1 MRTRGSGVMALRSRA
16 DPSHRD
22 GGIAPSCPEPQ
33 DIKEEVENVIID
45 LSCYP
50 TDLVDLAWRHD
61 GDPFTGERLLKMM
74 DGPFT
79 INGKPRRIDKAFIQ
93 PPQGNTIYTDGV
105 LEAEGK
111 AAIRQYMAYTEK
123 MVTEHPD
130 RFLGCFV
137 YNPRYGTQ
145 NGAEEIA
152 RYAKEFDFKMVQLQA
167 NMHAYRPDRA
177 LDWLRPAMR
186 VCADLGLMVK
196 VHTGDGPYSIPTEFY
211 PIIREFPSVNFILAH
226 FGVQTGGVYVFEPF
240 QMALDAPNVY
250 AESGWCLQSRIVEFA
265 KELPKHKILFGS
277 DTPPN
282 EPGMWLNLLEVLC
295 HEPPQG
301 LNLDEETLEDYL
313 GNNVAR
319 MIGLDPTPAPK
330 TVAEAEAYL
339 RQVKG
344 AALETV

>member
-1 MRTRGSGVMALRSRA
+1 M
-16 DPSHRD
+16 
-22 GGIAPSCPEPQ
+22 
-33 DIKEEVENVIID
+33 IID

-61 GDPFTGERLLKMM
+61 GEPFTGERLLRMM
-74 DGPFT
+74 DGPFYV
-79 INGKPRRIDKAFIQ
+79 NGKPRRVDKAFIQ
-93 PPQGNTIYTDGV
+93 PPQGNTIYTDGI
-105 LEAEGK
+105 LESEGK

-123 MVTEHPD
+123 MVTQYPD

-137 YNPRYGTQ
+137 YNPRYGTR

-196 VHTGDGPYSIPTEFY
+196 LHTGDGPYSIPTEFY
-211 PIIREFPSVNFILAH
+211 PIIREFPEVNFILAH

-250 AESGWCLQSRIVEFA
+250 VESGWCLQSRIVEFA
-265 KELPKHKILFGS
+265 KELPRHKILFGT

-282 EPGMWLNLLEVLC
+282 EPGMWINLLEVLC

-301 LNLDEETLEDYL
+301 LNLDEDTLEDYL

-319 MIGLDPTPAPK
+319 MIGLETTPPPAS
-330 TVAEAEAYL
+330 VAEAEAYL
-339 RQVKG
+339 RANGVQLQT
-344 AALETV
+344 A

>member
-1 MRTRGSGVMALRSRA
+1 M
-16 DPSHRD
+16 
-22 GGIAPSCPEPQ
+22 
-33 DIKEEVENVIID
+33 IID

-61 GDPFTGERLLKMM
+61 GEPFTGERLLRMM
-74 DGPFT
+74 DGPFYV
-79 INGKPRRIDKAFIQ
+79 NGKPRRVDKAFIQ
-93 PPQGNTIYTDGV
+93 PPQGNTIYTDGI
-105 LEAEGK
+105 LESEGK

-123 MVTEHPD
+123 MVTHYPD

-137 YNPRYGTQ
+137 YNPRYGTR
-145 NGAEEIA
+145 NGADEIA

-196 VHTGDGPYSIPTEFY
+196 LHTGDGPYSIPTEFY
-211 PIIREFPSVNFILAH
+211 PIIREFPEVNFILAH

-250 AESGWCLQSRIVEFA
+250 VESGWCLQSRIVEFA
-265 KELPKHKILFGS
+265 KELPRHKILFGT

-282 EPGMWLNLLEVLC
+282 EPGMWINLLEVLC

-301 LNLDEETLEDYL
+301 LNLDEDTLEDYL

-319 MIGLDPTPAPK
+319 MIGLETTPPPAS
-330 TVAEAEAYL
+330 VAEAEAYL
-339 RQVKG
+339 RANGVQLQT
-344 AALETV
+344 A

>member
-1 MRTRGSGVMALRSRA
+1 M
-16 DPSHRD
+16 
-22 GGIAPSCPEPQ
+22 
-33 DIKEEVENVIID
+33 IID

-50 TDLVDLAWRHD
+50 TKLVDLAWRHD

-74 DGPFT
+74 DGPFYV
-79 INGKPRRIDKAFIQ
+79 NGKPRRIDKAFIQ
-93 PPQGNTIYTDGV
+93 PPQGNTIYTHGHGD
-105 LEAEGK
+105 LTGK
-111 AAIRQYMAYTEK
+111 EAIRDYMAYTVEL
-123 MVTEHPD
+123 VQQHPD

-145 NGAEEIA
+145 NGAEEIEHHV
-152 RYAKEFDFKMVQLQA
+152 KEYGFKMVQLQA

-186 VCADLGLMVK
+186 KCAELGLLVK

-211 PIIREFPSVNFILAH
+211 PIIREFPSVNFILGH

-240 QMALDAPNVY
+240 QMAMDAPNVY

-265 KELPKHKILFGS
+265 KELPKHKILFGT

-282 EPGMWLNLLEVLC
+282 EPGMWLRLLEVLC

-301 LNLDEETLEDYL
+301 LNLDEDSLEDYL
-313 GNNVAR
+313 GNNLAR
-319 MIGLDPTPAPK
+319 MIGIEPTPPPRS
-330 TVAEAEAYL
+330 VEEAQARL
-339 RQVKG
+339 KDPRASLVP
-344 AALETV
+344 A